1 MDSWDERHESRR
13 TGWMEQAPKKQNN
26 EDLLT
31 YYLDRQDA
39 KQRCLCG
46 KQKTDYFPLP
56 RSVFMITDIQT
67 SKEIIRKRKSNGRFI
82 SKEVIFTD
90 EQTEYFRPM
99 SPENRN
105 LTDATSLV
113 QEQGRQAAS
122 SGSTQSQSTD
132 FRVPS
137 GDRPTS
143 KSSAR
148 RAEPTDLCDLAEDFS
163 KKVYWLAAVGLLVTV
178 GALCW
183 TRLRHQLGNYYWLSL
198 VLMTS
203 IATVIL
209 SSVVSQITSK
219 NAFCTWTVTVTGS
232 VIIGIISNF
241 YETVTIMQ
249 VGGIT
254 AFATL
259 LLFLFALKTNK
270 PLTNLTI
277 STTTSILG
285 TAGAIVCVLRNSYVF
300 QALYAL
306 FGMLLFATDLTRTV
320 AELESQPTTNKKVT
334 KSKLESQPKK
344 MQRSMDYA
352 EAAQRLVISIAMI
365 FFFTLLLVG

>member
-13 TGWMEQAPKKQNN
+13 TGWMEQAHKKQNN

-90 EQTEYFRPM
+90 EQTEYFRPI

-163 KKVYWLAAVGLLVTV
+163 KKVYWLAAVCLLVTV

-270 PLTNLTI
+270 PLTNMTI

-320 AELESQPTTNKKVT
+320 AELESQPTTNKQVT
-334 KSKLESQPKK
+334 KSKLESQPTK